1 MSNTSALLSDM
12 SNGHLTCLVFL
23 QFSEKTLHCF
33 EEKRDTTAL
42 TVSLCN
48 YLCYSH
54 WRLQLMNILLSYA
67 VFY

>member
-1 MSNTSALLSDM
+1 MSNTSALGSDM
-12 SNGHLTCLVFL
+12 SDGHLTCLVFCGSQRKL
-23 QFSEKTLHCF
+23 CF
-33 EEKRDTTAL
+33 EEKWDTTAL

-48 YLCYSH
+48 YHCYSH